1 MLNLKI
7 LWTPF
12 SFPWTDMEGQTKS
25 ICLITVGLN
34 RIYPYFLK
42 SVLPNY
48 TVDTK
53 LQLKLLIKIQK
64 NIIWFHLT
72 VNTAYFIIS
81 PETRQV
87 KTFPKRKREFS
98 WYSEF
103 VNILVIY
110 LQYEMQCQ
118 HLLLY
123 SFLILFE
130 HLQIW
135 NNFKKNSV
143 CDYRFIGIWKLYF
156 ERIY

>member
-1 MLNLKI
+1 MN
-7 LWTPF
+7 WYGR
-12 SFPWTDMEGQTKS
+12 TDEKYLPYHSRIEPHISLLFEVCFTKLH
-25 ICLITVGLN
+25 C
-34 RIYPYFLK
+34 
-42 SVLPNY
+42 

-53 LQLKLLIKIQK
+53 LQLKLPIKIQK
-64 NIIWFHLT
+64 DIIWFHLT

>member
-1 MLNLKI
+1 MNWYGRADEKYL
-7 LWTPF
+7 PYH
-12 SFPWTDMEGQTKS
+12 S
-25 ICLITVGLN
+25 
-34 RIYPYFLK
+34 RIEPHIISTTL
-42 SVLPNY
+42 

-53 LQLKLLIKIQK
+53 LRLNWLIKIQK
-64 NIIWFHLT
+64 DIIWFHLT

>member
-1 MLNLKI
+1 MKI
-7 LWTPF
+7 LWTWTPF

-42 SVLPNY
+42 S
-48 TVDTK
+48 
-53 LQLKLLIKIQK
+53 
-64 NIIWFHLT
+64 
-72 VNTAYFIIS
+72 AYFIIS